1 MSLGQTPRVTC
12 DALVQ
17 VVGMREGPRVLGH
30 SFFLLLSFF
39 CECFSSL
46 INTVIQRHR
55 CGVCFWVDGGRFDP
69 STRPLFNISM
79 VHMTKSL
86 PGVGYAVQACGL
98 EVVQVYV
105 HTSSVGGPSK
115 LFGAP
120 FWQHHHLR
128 LLLSSFSCRSI
139 LVCCNKWCLTCVR
152 FLLWTNAC
160 TLQVSLYG

>member
-55 CGVCFWVDGGRFDP
+55 CGVVFEWMVDGL
-69 STRPLFNISM
+69 TQ
-79 VHMTKSL
+79 VHDH
-86 PGVGYAVQACGL
+86 C
-98 EVVQVYV
+98 
-105 HTSSVGGPSK
+105 
-115 LFGAP
+115 
-120 FWQHHHLR
+120 
-128 LLLSSFSCRSI
+128 SI
-139 LVCCNKWCLTCVR
+139 YQWCT
-152 FLLWTNAC
+152 
-160 TLQVSLYG
+160 